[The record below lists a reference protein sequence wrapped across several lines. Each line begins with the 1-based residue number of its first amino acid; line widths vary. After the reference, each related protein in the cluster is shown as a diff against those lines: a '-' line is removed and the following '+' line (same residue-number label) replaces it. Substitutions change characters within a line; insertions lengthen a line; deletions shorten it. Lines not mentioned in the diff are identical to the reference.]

1 MKKTL
6 LAILAVSLTAF
17 ALSSCAAKG
26 QQAKKAHC
34 SSCEQH

>member
-6 LAILAVSLTAF
+6 LAILAVGLTAF
-17 ALSSCAAKG
+17 TFSSCAAKG

-34 SSCEQH
+34 SSCNQH